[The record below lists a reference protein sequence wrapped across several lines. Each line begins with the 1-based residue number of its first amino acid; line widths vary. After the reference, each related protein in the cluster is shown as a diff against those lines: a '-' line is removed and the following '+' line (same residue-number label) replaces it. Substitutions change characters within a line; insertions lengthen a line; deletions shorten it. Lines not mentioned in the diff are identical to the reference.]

1 MPNHIFEQAVIAH
14 LRTATAGPMDET
26 TFEAAFGQGR
36 GKDAQADYLRN
47 LAQFDER
54 HTAEFEPLLGS
65 MRTPV
70 RIIWGEEDA
79 WLDPAFA
86 RRLHDLLPR
95 LELVLIP
102 GAEHFAMED
111 SPELVARVVNEFFG
125 A

>member
-1 MPNHIFEQAVIAH
+1 
-14 LRTATAGPMDET
+14 L
-26 TFEAAFGQGR
+26 
-36 GKDAQADYLRN
+36 
-47 LAQFDER
+47 
-54 HTAEFEPLLGS
+54 
-65 MRTPV
+65 
-70 RIIWGEEDA
+70 
-79 WLDPAFA
+79 LDPAFA

>member
-1 MPNHIFEQAVIAH
+1 M
-14 LRTATAGPMDET
+14 
-26 TFEAAFGQGR
+26 
-36 GKDAQADYLRN
+36 
-47 LAQFDER
+47 
-54 HTAEFEPLLGS
+54 
-65 MRTPV
+65 

-79 WLDPAFA
+79 LLDPAFA